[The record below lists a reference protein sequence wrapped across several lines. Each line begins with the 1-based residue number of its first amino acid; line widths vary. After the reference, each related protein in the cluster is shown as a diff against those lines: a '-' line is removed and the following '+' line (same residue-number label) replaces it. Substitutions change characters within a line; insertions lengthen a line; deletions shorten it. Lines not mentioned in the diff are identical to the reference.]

1 MPRAGKALPIP
12 SRGRP
17 ALRRRGQPVEQVQ
30 RFQEELRE
38 HLRTEKSAYEAIR
51 SERELGDELQ
61 ETLRGEIEK
70 FAKTFSV
77 REESLV

>member
-1 MPRAGKALPIP
+1 M
-12 SRGRP
+12 
-17 ALRRRGQPVEQVQ
+17 Q

-38 HLRTEKSAYEAIR
+38 HLRTEASVYESIR
-51 SERELGDELQ
+51 TERELGDDLQ
-61 ETLRGEIEK
+61 ERLRGEIER